1 MSVSSAPGGRRHTV
15 DESALGVTSIF
26 QKNNDHAVVDHDM
39 DADEEVLVSLG
50 YKQEFKRDF
59 SIWSCF
65 SVSFSILGI
74 LPSIASTLSYNL
86 AYSGQAGSV
95 MPTAGGLY
103 YAAAVLA
110 PDGWGPL
117 ASWVTGCYALAY
129 MILTAAAIGNPE
141 YVIQTWH
148 IYLTLLLI
156 LFVSGLI
163 TMQATK
169 IIGWINVV
177 GTWVNLIALVIFVI
191 WLPVGSVNTPKT
203 NPNSVVWTGE
213 GLVNGTEWP
222 SGFAFIMG
230 FLTVIWT
237 MSGYDA
243 PFHLSEECSNA
254 NVAAPRAIVMT
265 AQLGFYLGFP
275 VILVIAYTVMN
286 IPDVVAGNL
295 GQPMGALCLQV
306 LGPKAG
312 LAMFCINIVAQ
323 YAVEL
328 GCIIAGS
335 RVIYAYSRDGALP
348 GSRWWKQVNSYTKTP
363 VNALWFD
370 LAINALLGLLMFASP
385 VAIGA
390 VFSIGAIAQYVAFTI
405 PIALRLTAA
414 KNKFRPGPWNLGRWS
429 KPCGYIACTW
439 VVFIIPVLCFP
450 ATKGGDLNAL
460 NMNYTC
466 VVYGGVMT
474 CALLWYAID
483 ARKWFKGPKIN
494 VEHLIHG
501 QDTDDIE
508 AIMVDGDSEPKK
520 RME

>member
-1 MSVSSAPGGRRHTV
+1 
-15 DESALGVTSIF
+15 
-26 QKNNDHAVVDHDM
+26 
-39 DADEEVLVSLG
+39 
-50 YKQEFKRDF
+50 
-59 SIWSCF
+59 
-65 SVSFSILGI
+65 
-74 LPSIASTLSYNL
+74 
-86 AYSGQAGSV
+86 
-95 MPTAGGLY
+95 
-103 YAAAVLA
+103 
-110 PDGWGPL
+110 
-117 ASWVTGCYALAY
+117 

-203 NPNSVVWTGE
+203 TPNSVVWTGE

-390 VFSIGAIAQYVAFTI
+390 VFSIGEYPHGRQHSTTV
-405 PIALRLTAA
+405 
-414 KNKFRPGPWNLGRWS
+414 PGI
-429 KPCGYIACTW
+429 C
-439 VVFIIPVLCFP
+439 
-450 ATKGGDLNAL
+450 
-460 NMNYTC
+460 
-466 VVYGGVMT
+466 
-474 CALLWYAID
+474 
-483 ARKWFKGPKIN
+483 
-494 VEHLIHG
+494 
-501 QDTDDIE
+501 
-508 AIMVDGDSEPKK
+508 
-520 RME
+520 